1 MPEGDKK
8 TPPKI
13 AEEPVQ
19 MGETGFRALFVKLR
33 KRRIIE
39 TLAAFIGGGWL
50 LLEFVHWLLVDHYHF
65 PEKSIDITFVTILG
79 ALLCTLIWRWFGG
92 RERPRKF
99 KPELFL
105 VPLVLLIT
113 LGLDINLLLHLKAP
127 ESEKFPVPKWK
138 NSIAVLP
145 FVDMS
150 PQKDQDWFC
159 DGITDEIIGRL
170 SNISELKV
178 PARTSVFY
186 FKGKDQDIREIGKKL
201 GVATVLEGSIQKVET
216 RLRARVQL
224 INIADGFHVWS
235 EEYDRELKDVF
246 AIQDEVA
253 LAVVDKLRLTLL
265 GDEKAKL
272 AKHPA
277 IDPIAYE
284 AYLKGLY
291 YWWRWS
297 EEDYTSALRYFQKA
311 IEIEP
316 NYAPAYAGTALA
328 YVFASTW
335 NSSGRWS
342 PKEGVPKG
350 KMAAE
355 RAIELDPML
364 ADGYVAMGY
373 ARMNFDWDWPGAE
386 KDFKRALE
394 LSPYSPLAL
403 DAYANFLILAGGLDE
418 AVAVLNRALVLDPLS
433 PALHSDLGVFYYMFG
448 QFDRAIPCFRKTLEL
463 DSNFFWAR
471 LNLGWAH
478 LFTGNTDEALAE
490 FRNMVKL
497 APLSPYSQQA
507 LGYAYGVT
515 GHRDEALEV
524 LAKLEQLAKTRYVPA
539 SAKAYVYLGLGQK
552 EIALDYLD
560 QAYAERDTEM
570 IFLKVDPPFT
580 PLRNEPRFQALLKK
594 IGLIKPVKE

>member
-1 MPEGDKK
+1 
-8 TPPKI
+8 
-13 AEEPVQ
+13 
-19 MGETGFRALFVKLR
+19 
-33 KRRIIE
+33 
-39 TLAAFIGGGWL
+39 
-50 LLEFVHWLLVDHYHF
+50 
-65 PEKSIDITFVTILG
+65 
-79 ALLCTLIWRWFGG
+79 
-92 RERPRKF
+92 
-99 KPELFL
+99 
-105 VPLVLLIT
+105 
-113 LGLDINLLLHLKAP
+113 LDINLLLHLKGP
-127 ESEKFPVPKWK
+127 ESETFPAAKWK

-224 INIADGFHVWS
+224 INIADGFHLWS
-235 EEYDRELKDVF
+235 QEFDREMKDVF
-246 AIQDEVA
+246 AIQDEIA
-253 LAVVDKLRLTLL
+253 LAVVDKLKLTLL
-265 GDEKAKL
+265 GDEKVKL
-272 AKHPA
+272 SKHHA
-277 IDPIAYE
+277 IDPIAYD

-297 EEDYTSALRYFQKA
+297 QEDYTSALRYFQKA

-316 NYAPAYAGTALA
+316 NYAPAHAGTALA

-350 KMAAE
+350 KVAAE

-373 ARMNFDWDWPGAE
+373 ARMNFDWDWSGAE

-403 DAYANFLILAGGLDE
+403 DAYANFLLLARGLDE

-433 PALHSDLGVFYYMFG
+433 PALHSDLGVFYHMSG
-448 QFDRAIPCFRKTLEL
+448 QFDQAIPCFRKTLEL

-497 APLSPYSQQA
+497 APLSPYAQQA

-524 LAKLEQLAKTRYVPA
+524 LAKLDQLAKTRYVPP
-539 SAKAYVYLGLGQK
+539 SAKAYVHLGLGQK
-552 EIALDYLD
+552 ELALDCLD
-560 QAYAERDTEM
+560 KAYAERDTEM
-570 IFLKVDPPFT
+570 IFLKGDPPFT
-580 PLRNEPRFQALLKK
+580 TLRNEPRFQALLKK
-594 IGLIKPVKE
+594 IGLIKSVKE